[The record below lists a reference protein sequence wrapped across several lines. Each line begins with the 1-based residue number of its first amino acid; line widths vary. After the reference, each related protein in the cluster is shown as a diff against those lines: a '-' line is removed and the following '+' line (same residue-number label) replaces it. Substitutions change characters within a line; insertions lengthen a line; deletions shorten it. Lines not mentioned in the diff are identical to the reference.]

1 MALTRLGLNQAINL
15 TSNVTGT
22 LPIANGGTNL
32 SSGFINGTTAVG
44 KILQVTST
52 SVSSEVT
59 TTSGTYADIGGYT
72 LSITPS
78 ATSSKILFM
87 CYIQYYFFDSD
98 AQNGASTKILRN
110 IAGGTYS
117 NLSAQSAGISN
128 IASDVDGSVGS
139 NNAGLDAPTITII
152 DSPNT
157 TSVVNY
163 KMQGAAPWGGTAKY
177 GYDSMTGYLIA
188 QEIGA

>member
-1 MALTRLGLNQAINL
+1 MALTRLGPNQSINL

-44 KILQVTST
+44 KILQVVST
-52 SVSSEVT
+52 SVTSAVTSS
-59 TTSGTYADIGGYT
+59 TTSYADIGGYT

-87 CYIQYYFFDSD
+87 CYIQYYYADTD

-110 IAGGTYS
+110 IGGGSYS
-117 NLSAQSAGISN
+117 NLSAQSAGVSN

-163 KMQGAAPWGGTAKY
+163 KMQGAALWGGSAYY
-177 GYDSMTGYLIA
+177 GYDSITGYLIA

>member
-1 MALTRLGLNQAINL
+1 MPFTLLKPSGIDLSQTFAF
-15 TSNVTGT
+15 TGSVSG
-22 LPIANGGTNL
+22 AGG
-32 SSGFINGTTAVG
+32 G
-44 KILQVTST
+44 KILQCQTT
-52 SVSSEVT
+52 SVSSQVT
-59 TTSGTYADIGGYT
+59 TTSGTYADISGYT

-87 CYIQYYFFDSD
+87 CYIQYYFFDTD
-98 AQNGASTKILRN
+98 AQNGCSTKILRN
-110 IAGGTYS
+110 IDGGTYS
-117 NLSAQSAGISN
+117 NLSAQSAGVSN
-128 IASDVDGSVGS
+128 IASDVDGSVSG

-157 TSVVNY
+157 TSAVNY
-163 KMQGAAPWGGTAKY
+163 KMQGAAPWGGTAYY